1 MATISTSNS
10 HEVCRCLCNLV
21 IFSIHRW
28 YKCNQDGI
36 LACSALK
43 QAYRRVL
50 LSGNISEVQ
59 TELEGHYLLVLLH
72 GSADTLAARLT
83 ARRAHF
89 MPASMLKSQL
99 SQLEIPNDQEQSLQ
113 CDITNTIDQTVSQI
127 IDRIKSYKT
136 Q

>member
-1 MATISTSNS
+1 MATISASNS
-10 HEVCRCLCNLV
+10 YEVSRCLCNIV

-50 LSGNISEVQ
+50 LTGNQSEVH

-72 GSADTLAARLT
+72 GPADTLAARVT
-83 ARRAHF
+83 ARKAHF
-89 MPASMLKSQL
+89 MPASMLESQL

-113 CDITNTIDQTVSQI
+113 CDITNTINQIVSQI
-127 IDRIKSYKT
+127 IDRIKSHKT